1 MLTPRVYL
9 ALQNWQTAER
19 AFLQDARFSVIG
31 GSSDGPTALAE
42 AAALSP
48 ELMVVDSVLSGMD
61 GQTLLSRLQRWI
73 QPPRVLY
80 LMRFAQS
87 PVPGTDACLA
97 WPGPLPALLRA
108 AGDAACCPLPCLAA
122 GHESLCLRI
131 AQELLDDLGMPR
143 VMKGYAAAA
152 LAAALSASAPWLLAD
167 KRGLLYPLL
176 AQRLHTTGPAAERAI
191 RAAIE
196 HTWLLGD
203 LAAIQRLFGLAVDA
217 ERGKPTNAELLS
229 QLAEHVR
236 REGGKQL
243 LQEAQ

>member
-1 MLTPRVYL
+1 MLTERVYL
-9 ALQNWQTAER
+9 AMQSWQAAER
-19 AFLQDARFSVIG
+19 AFLQDARFAVVG

-42 AAALSP
+42 AAMLSP
-48 ELMVVDSVLSGMD
+48 ELMVVDSVLTGMD
-61 GQTLLSRLQRWI
+61 GQTLPQRLQRWI

-80 LMRFAQS
+80 LARFEQNQ
-87 PVPGTDACLA
+87 VPFADACLA
-97 WPGPLPALLRA
+97 WPSSLPPLLRA
-108 AGDAACCPLPCLAA
+108 AAEVARFPLPCLAA
-122 GHESLCLRI
+122 AHEPMRLHI
-131 AQELLDDLGMPR
+131 AQGLLDDLGMPR
-143 VMKGYAAAA
+143 AMKGYAAAA

-196 HTWLLGD
+196 HTWLLGN

-229 QLAEHVR
+229 QLSEHVR
-236 REGGKQL
+236 REGRKQL
-243 LQEAQ
+243 LRESR